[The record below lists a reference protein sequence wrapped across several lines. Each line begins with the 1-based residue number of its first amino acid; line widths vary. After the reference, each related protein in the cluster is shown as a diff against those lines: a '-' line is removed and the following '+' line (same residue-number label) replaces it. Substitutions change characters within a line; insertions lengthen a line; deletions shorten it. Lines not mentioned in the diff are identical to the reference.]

1 MHCKYYYCSTLN
13 FFAAPPVLEAFD
25 TTVTAQINSSVTL
38 SCEIYGYL
46 ADGAEPH
53 ISWQKL
59 PSTAITSND
68 PLYIISDT
76 NGSKQIQNG
85 GSTPGPSFVSSLTID
100 VVDETVAG
108 TYLCSSTAT
117 GATIPS
123 IKLTVTG
130 TCTLYVIHLT
140 SLMIVLISIDISG
153 N

>member
-1 MHCKYYYCSTLN
+1 M
-13 FFAAPPVLEAFD
+13 LEAFETIV
-25 TTVTAQINSSVTL
+25 TTQTNSSVNL

-59 PSTAITSND
+59 QSMALISTN
-68 PLYIISDT
+68 PLYMISST

-123 IKLTVTG
+123 ITLTVTPIG
-130 TCTLYVIHLT
+130 RLYTMSCTI
-140 SLMIVLISIDISG
+140 
-153 N
+153 